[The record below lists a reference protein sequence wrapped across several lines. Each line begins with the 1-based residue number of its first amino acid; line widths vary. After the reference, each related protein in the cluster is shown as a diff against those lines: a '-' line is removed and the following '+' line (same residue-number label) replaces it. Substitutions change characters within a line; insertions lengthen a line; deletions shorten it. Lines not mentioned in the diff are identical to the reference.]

1 MTLGEIVSPRVAIKD
16 LFGKSLRQ
24 RRPRYEAAL
33 EKADKASLSR
43 RGMRV
48 RWLAQT
54 IPRNILMAM
63 PYETMCV
70 FQEAKASFIS
80 GQFVATIV
88 LAASFLEHW
97 FASKL
102 GSIGFDKEASQGLA
116 ASIDCARKNNLV
128 PSVLLDKADR
138 LRQIRNPFVH
148 LKSFEHEH
156 NISRRAFVMRQHPD
170 QLLERD
176 AQDSLT
182 LMYGITLY
190 AFK

>member
-1 MTLGEIVSPRVAIKD
+1 MSPRVVIKD
-16 LFGKSLRQ
+16 LFGKPIRQ

-43 RGMRV
+43 RAMRV
-48 RWLAQT
+48 RWIAQA

-63 PYETMCV
+63 PYETMYV
-70 FQEAKASFIS
+70 FQEAKVSFIS
-80 GQFVATIV
+80 GQFVATVI

-97 FASKL
+97 FTSNL
-102 GSIGFDKEASQGLA
+102 GSIGFEREASQGLA

-128 PSVLLDKADR
+128 PSALLDKADR

-156 NISRRAFVMRQHPD
+156 NLTRCAFVMRQHPD

-176 AQDSLT
+176 AQESLT